1 MKYIKNNLKPYMLI
15 ATYIIV
21 LAYIVLNLSTVWT
34 FLGKILGILS
44 PFLLAIA
51 IAFVL
56 NIPMKLIEN
65 KILKFMDNSKKFP
78 FLKYFKRA
86 LSIVITI
93 LLVVSLLTTL
103 IIFVIPQLVDSFS
116 KLIDSVPSYV
126 QSFEHLVT
134 SNLGNFQG
142 FDKVWN
148 DILNAWKDVLSFAGQ
163 FLGVTL
169 NRLVNITVSL
179 TSGVVNFFLAVI
191 FAIYML
197 ASKEVLI
204 FQCKKLLYAHL
215 KEKTANYILKVGRL
229 SNETFQK
236 FIAGQCTEAV
246 IIGTLCF
253 IGMLILRLPYALLI
267 GFIVGVTSLIPIFGA
282 FLGTIPSAFLIFI
295 INPIKALVFI
305 IFIIVLQQFEGHL
318 IYPKVVGNYIGL
330 SAIWV
335 MFAMLVGGSLLGFV
349 GLLIG
354 IPLFGVIYKL
364 LKENTNNKL
373 ISKEL
378 SNKDILNK

>member
-65 KILKFMDNSKKFP
+65 KLLKFMDNSKKFP

-86 LSIVITI
+86 FSIVITI
-93 LLVVSLLTTL
+93 LLVVGLLTTL
-103 IIFVIPQLVDSFS
+103 VIFVIPQLVDSFS
-116 KLIDSVPSYV
+116 KLIDSVPGYV

-134 SNLGNFQG
+134 SNLGSFQG
-142 FDKVWN
+142 FDKVWS
-148 DILNAWKDVLSFAGQ
+148 DILNAWKDILSFAGQ

-179 TSGVVNFFLAVI
+179 TSGVVNFFLAVV

-295 INPIKALVFI
+295 INPVTALVFI

-335 MFAMLVGGSLLGFV
+335 MFAMLVGGSILGFV

-378 SNKDILNK
+378 SNKDILDK

>member
-1 MKYIKNNLKPYMLI
+1 
-15 ATYIIV
+15 
-21 LAYIVLNLSTVWT
+21 
-34 FLGKILGILS
+34 
-44 PFLLAIA
+44 
-51 IAFVL
+51 
-56 NIPMKLIEN
+56 
-65 KILKFMDNSKKFP
+65 
-78 FLKYFKRA
+78 
-86 LSIVITI
+86 
-93 LLVVSLLTTL
+93 
-103 IIFVIPQLVDSFS
+103 
-116 KLIDSVPSYV
+116 
-126 QSFEHLVT
+126 
-134 SNLGNFQG
+134 
-142 FDKVWN
+142 
-148 DILNAWKDVLSFAGQ
+148 
-163 FLGVTL
+163 
-169 NRLVNITVSL
+169 
-179 TSGVVNFFLAVI
+179 
-191 FAIYML
+191 ML

>member
-65 KILKFMDNSKKFP
+65 KILKFMDNSKKFS

-93 LLVVSLLTTL
+93 LLVVGLLTAL

-116 KLIDSVPSYV
+116 KLIDSVPIYV

-179 TSGVVNFFLAVI
+179 TSGVVNLFLAVI

>member
-65 KILKFMDNSKKFP
+65 KLLKFMDNSKKFP

-86 LSIVITI
+86 FSIVITI
-93 LLVVSLLTTL
+93 LLVVGLLTTL
-103 IIFVIPQLVDSFS
+103 VIFVIPQLVDSFS
-116 KLIDSVPSYV
+116 KLIDSVPGYV

-134 SNLGNFQG
+134 SNLGSFQG
-142 FDKVWN
+142 FDKVWS
-148 DILNAWKDVLSFAGQ
+148 DILNAWKDILSFAGQ

-179 TSGVVNFFLAVI
+179 TSGVVNFFLAVV

-295 INPIKALVFI
+295 INPVKALVFI

-335 MFAMLVGGSLLGFV
+335 MFAMLVGGSILGFV

-378 SNKDILNK
+378 SNKDILDK

>member
-15 ATYIIV
+15 ATYIIG

-93 LLVVSLLTTL
+93 LLVVGLLTTL

>member
-253 IGMLILRLPYALLI
+253 IGMLILKLPYALLI

>member
-1 MKYIKNNLKPYMLI
+1 MKDIKNNLKPYILI
-15 ATYIIV
+15 STYIIG

-34 FLGKILGILS
+34 FLGKILSILS

-65 KILKFMDNSKKFP
+65 KLLKFMDNSKKFP

-86 LSIVITI
+86 FSIVITI
-93 LLVVSLLTTL
+93 LLVVGLLTAL
-103 IIFVIPQLVDSFS
+103 VIFVIPQLVDSFS

-126 QSFEHLVT
+126 QSFEHLVA
-134 SNLGNFQG
+134 SNLGSFQG
-142 FDKVWN
+142 FDKVWS
-148 DILNAWKDVLSFAGQ
+148 DILNAWKDILSFAGQ

-179 TSGVVNFFLAVI
+179 TSGVVNFFLAVV

-246 IIGTLCF
+246 IIGTLCC

-295 INPIKALVFI
+295 INPVKALVFI

-335 MFAMLVGGSLLGFV
+335 MFAMLVGGSVLGFV

-373 ISKEL
+373 KSKEL
-378 SNKDILNK
+378 SNKDILDK